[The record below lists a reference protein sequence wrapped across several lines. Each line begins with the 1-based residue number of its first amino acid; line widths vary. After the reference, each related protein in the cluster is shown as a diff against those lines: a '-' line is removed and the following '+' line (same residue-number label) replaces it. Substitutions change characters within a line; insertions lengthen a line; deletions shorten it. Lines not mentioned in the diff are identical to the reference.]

1 MKTFASFLTEAEATP
16 ERLKPQDGP
25 KPFKEP
31 ESNPPQ
37 TGQRRI
43 RKRSSAGP
51 GTTAEPQTGSRASR
65 TRTSALRPEYF
76 DTDGNLRPEAAR
88 RFAERRAGA
97 GYSRPGQSLTPERK
111 VALDNVNAL
120 FKRFDAGDADAAAEV
135 RDIENKI
142 IQKHGAA
149 NKHPSFREVTTG
161 TSPTPSDSTT
171 RQLRDMQGRKGQA
184 PLDPALQQAA
194 SDRLS
199 GQSTSQT
206 IDNPG
211 RPEQSVMD
219 KTRAAADA
227 RKAGVPDAGTRT
239 PRPGVRTDD
248 VLDAIRNVP
257 DEPQLPK
264 IKVTGGESR
273 PTDRTGMSQS
283 EFKGLLQRGKN
294 RPPLFPPTISDL
306 PDAPKQGRASLPLP
320 SPTRSQTVKTVQN
333 ALNRNATQQG
343 AATVATAQQPAN
355 AWQRYLKSNPTA
367 QRLVGG
373 LKWTGRAAAALSAI
387 SDYHSGVADAQ
398 AAGAGPVRQAI
409 RGGMRAA
416 GGFFG
421 GLGGGTVGAGVG
433 TLKGAIGGP
442 LAIATGTA
450 GALYGG
456 AQGARLGASGA
467 DAVFRTLGGETK
479 QQVSQKDAA
488 ARAKQINQGIGQSYS
503 YGTGDTAIIRGA
515 DGKERVGQRSTS
527 NGTTVYTAPYRPET
541 NPIDRIGR
549 NLPFVNNILK
559 GYYQRKDDAEREAR
573 VKKQKDSFY
582 NSIGQQGNSY
592 QLPQRTPA
600 NAGNVRYYSP

>member
-37 TGQRRI
+37 TGQRKI

-111 VALDNVNAL
+111 AALDKVNDL

-135 RDIENKI
+135 GDIENKI

-227 RKAGVPDAGTRT
+227 RRAGVSDAGART

-248 VLDAIRNVP
+248 ILDAIRNVP
-257 DEPQLPK
+257 DEPKLP
-264 IKVTGGESR
+264 KVTGGQPR
-273 PTDRTGMSQS
+273 PTDRTGMSQA

-343 AATVATAQQPAN
+343 AATVATGQQPAN
-355 AWQRYLKSNPTA
+355 AWQRYLKSTPGA
-367 QRLVGG
+367 QQLVGG
-373 LKWTGRAAAALSAI
+373 LKWGGRALAALGAI
-387 SDYHSGVADAQ
+387 SDYHSGVADAK
-398 AAGAGPVRQAI
+398 AAGAGPVRQTL
-409 RGGMRAA
+409 RGVTRAV
-416 GGFFG
+416 GGFGG
-421 GLGGGTVGAGVG
+421 GLLGGSLGATVGTA
-433 TLKGAIGGP
+433 KGAIGGP
-442 LAIATGTA
+442 LAIGTGIA
-450 GALYGG
+450 GGLYGG
-456 AQGARLGASGA
+456 AQGASLGASGA

-559 GYYQRKDDAEREAR
+559 GYYQRKDDAERKAR
-573 VKKQKDSFY
+573 VKKQKTKFY
-582 NSIGQQGNSY
+582 DSIGSQPSNNY
-592 QLPQRTPA
+592 KLPSIPA
-600 NAGNVRYYSP
+600 DGSGTGP

>member
-1 MKTFASFLTEAEATP
+1 MKTFTSFIIEADELVPERTKPIQSSLPGLGKKSIEKKYQVTNKPDVPARYSQVDPKQALMNYATELETRGVAGGRRTPDQVKLSPEEIKKRTAEVKNTFAAADKGDAAAV
-16 ERLKPQDGP
+16 ERLKKYQAGYDKKYGVPEVEQS
-25 KPFKEP
+25 KPNEYIRRQQEAGIKVDDDLVDARGVAQSGQP
-31 ESNPPQ
+31 EMV
-37 TGQRRI
+37 GQRAP
-43 RKRSSAGP
+43 SG
-51 GTTAEPQTGSRASR
+51 Q
-65 TRTSALRPEYF
+65 
-76 DTDGNLRPEAAR
+76 
-88 RFAERRAGA
+88 GA
-97 GYSRPGQSLTPERK
+97 KYR
-111 VALDNVNAL
+111 
-120 FKRFDAGDADAAAEV
+120 
-135 RDIENKI
+135 
-142 IQKHGAA
+142 
-149 NKHPSFREVTTG
+149 
-161 TSPTPSDSTT
+161 
-171 RQLRDMQGRKGQA
+171 
-184 PLDPALQQAA
+184 AA
-194 SDRLS
+194 SDAKS
-199 GQSTSQT
+199 
-206 IDNPG
+206 
-211 RPEQSVMD
+211 
-219 KTRAAADA
+219 
-227 RKAGVPDAGTRT
+227 AGVLDAGKPT
-239 PRPGVRTDD
+239 PAPKPDVRTDS
-248 VLDAIRNVP
+248 LGDAIRNVP

-264 IKVTGGESR
+264 IKVTGGVDR
-273 PTDRTGMSQS
+273 PTDLASRTGMSQAD
-283 EFKGLLQRGKN
+283 FKKPVVNRRG
-294 RPPLFPPTISDL
+294 RRVSDL

-343 AATVATAQQPAN
+343 AATVVNAQQPAN

-367 QRLVGG
+367 QRVVGG
-373 LKWTGRAAAALSAI
+373 LKWGGRALAALSAI
-387 SDYHSGVADAQ
+387 QDYKSGVEDAK
-398 AAGAGPVRQAI
+398 ASGAGPVRQTL
-409 RGGMRAA
+409 RGVTRAA
-416 GGFFG
+416 GGFGG
-421 GLGGGTVGAGVG
+421 GLLGGTVGAGVG

-456 AQGARLGASGA
+456 AQGASLGSSSA

-559 GYYQRKDDAEREAR
+559 GYYQRKDDAERKAR

>member
-1 MKTFASFLTEAEATP
+1 MKTFTSFIIEADELVPERTKPIQSSLPGLGKKSIEKKYQVTNKPDIPAKYSQVDPKQALMNYATELETRGVAGGRRTP
-16 ERLKPQDGP
+16 DQVKLSPEEIKKRTAQVKDTFAAADKGDAAAVERLKKYQAGYDKKYGTSNVPEVEQSKPNRYIRGQQDAGIKVDP
-25 KPFKEP
+25 DLVDARGVAQSGKPEMV
-31 ESNPPQ
+31 
-37 TGQRRI
+37 GQRAP
-43 RKRSSAGP
+43 SGQ
-51 GTTAEPQTGSRASR
+51 G
-65 TRTSALRPEYF
+65 
-76 DTDGNLRPEAAR
+76 AR
-88 RFAERRAGA
+88 YR
-97 GYSRPGQSLTPERK
+97 
-111 VALDNVNAL
+111 
-120 FKRFDAGDADAAAEV
+120 
-135 RDIENKI
+135 
-142 IQKHGAA
+142 
-149 NKHPSFREVTTG
+149 
-161 TSPTPSDSTT
+161 
-171 RQLRDMQGRKGQA
+171 
-184 PLDPALQQAA
+184 AA
-194 SDRLS
+194 SDAKS
-199 GQSTSQT
+199 
-206 IDNPG
+206 
-211 RPEQSVMD
+211 
-219 KTRAAADA
+219 
-227 RKAGVPDAGTRT
+227 AG
-239 PRPGVRTDD
+239 
-248 VLDAIRNVP
+248 VLDAGKPTPAPKPDIRTDSLGDAIKNVP

-264 IKVTGGESR
+264 VKVTGGVDR
-273 PTDRTGMSQS
+273 PTDLASRTGMSQAD
-283 EFKGLLQRGKN
+283 FRKQVVNRRG
-294 RPPLFPPTISDL
+294 RRISDL

-387 SDYHSGVADAQ
+387 SDYQSGVEDAK
-398 AAGAGPVRQAI
+398 AAGAGPVRQTL
-409 RGGMRAA
+409 RGVTRAA

-559 GYYQRKDDAEREAR
+559 GYYQRKDDAERKAR
-573 VKKQKDSFY
+573 VKKQKTKFY
-582 NSIGQQGNSY
+582 DSIGSQPSNNY
-592 QLPQRTPA
+592 KLPSIPA
-600 NAGNVRYYSP
+600 DGSGTGP

>member
-1 MKTFASFLTEAEATP
+1 MVIDMKNFKAFISEAEAVP
-16 ERLKPQDGP
+16 ERTKPLDSS

-31 ESNPPQ
+31 EPKPLQ
-37 TGQRRI
+37 TGPRRVR
-43 RKRSSAGP
+43 RKSSAGP
-51 GTTAEPQTGSRASR
+51 GTTAEPQTGSPRTTR
-65 TRTSALRPEYF
+65 TRTNALRPEYF
-76 DTDGNLRPEAAR
+76 DADGNLRPNAAR
-88 RFAERRAGA
+88 IFADRRAGK
-97 GYSRPGQSLTPERK
+97 GYSRPGERLTPERK
-111 VALDNVNAL
+111 AALDQVDDL
-120 FKRFDAGDADAAAEV
+120 FKRFDAGDTDAAAEV
-135 RDIENKI
+135 ENIRNRI

-149 NKHPSFREVTTG
+149 NKHPSFRDVTTG
-161 TSPTPSDSTT
+161 TSPAPSDATT
-171 RQLRDMQGRKGQA
+171 QQLRDMQGRRGQQRM
-184 PLDPALQQAA
+184 DPALQQAT

-199 GQSTSQT
+199 GQSTSQI

-227 RKAGVPDAGTRT
+227 RRAGVSDAGART

-248 VLDAIRNVP
+248 ILDAIRNVP
-257 DEPQLPK
+257 DEPKLP
-264 IKVTGGESR
+264 KVTGGQPR
-273 PTDRTGMSQS
+273 PTDLPNRMGMSQA
-283 EFKGLLQRGKN
+283 EFKKQVVNRRG
-294 RPPLFPPTISDL
+294 RRISNM
-306 PDAPKQGRASLPLP
+306 PDAPVQGRASIPLP
-320 SPTRSQTVKTVQN
+320 SPTRNQTVKTVQN

-355 AWQRYLKSNPTA
+355 AWQRYIKSNPTA

-373 LKWTGRAAAALSAI
+373 LKWTGRALAALSAI
-387 SDYHSGVADAQ
+387 QDYKSGVEDAK
-398 AAGAGPVRQAI
+398 AAGAGPVRQTL
-409 RGGMRAA
+409 RGVTRAT

-421 GLGGGTVGAGVG
+421 GLGGGTVGATAG

-456 AQGARLGASGA
+456 AQGASLGASGA

-549 NLPFVNNILK
+549 NIPFLK
-559 GYYQRKDDAEREAR
+559 GYYQRTDDAERKAR
-573 VKKQKDSFY
+573 VKKQKTKFY
-582 NSIGQQGNSY
+582 DSIGSQPSNNY
-592 QLPQRTPA
+592 KLPSIPA
-600 NAGNVRYYSP
+600 DGSGTGP

>member
-1 MKTFASFLTEAEATP
+1 MKSFKAFITEAEVNP
-16 ERLKPQDGP
+16 QNYKPKDP
-25 KPFKEP
+25 LPFKEP
-31 ESNPPQ
+31 QPNPLQ
-37 TGQRRI
+37 TGPRRVR
-43 RKRSSAGP
+43 RKSSAGP
-51 GTTAEPQTGSRASR
+51 GTTAEPESGSRTTR

-76 DTDGNLRPEAAR
+76 DDDGNLRPEAAK
-88 RFAERRAGA
+88 RFAQRRAGK
-97 GYSRPGQSLTPERK
+97 GYNRPGQTLTPERK
-111 VALDNVNAL
+111 AALDQVDDL
-120 FKRFDAGDADAAAEV
+120 FKRFDAGDTDAAAEV
-135 RDIENKI
+135 DKIRNRI

-149 NKHPSFREVTTG
+149 NKHPSFRDVTTG
-161 TSPTPSDSTT
+161 TSPPPSDTT
-171 RQLRDMQGRKGQA
+171 TQQLRDLQGRKGQA
-184 PLDPALQQAA
+184 QMDPALQQAT

-199 GQSTSQT
+199 GRSTSQT

-219 KTRAAADA
+219 RTRAAADA
-227 RKAGVPDAGTRT
+227 RRAGVPDAGTRT

-257 DEPQLPK
+257 DEPKLP
-264 IKVTGGESR
+264 KVTGGQPR
-273 PTDRTGMSQS
+273 PTDRTGMSQA

-320 SPTRSQTVKTVQN
+320 SPTRSQTVKTVQT

-343 AATVATAQQPAN
+343 AATVANSQQPAN
-355 AWQRYLKSNPTA
+355 AWARYIKSNPTA

-387 SDYHSGVADAQ
+387 SDYQSGVADAQ

-456 AQGARLGASGA
+456 AQGASLGSSSA

-559 GYYQRKDDAEREAR
+559 GYYQRTDEAERKAR
-573 VKKQKDSFY
+573 VKKQKEKFY
-582 NSIGQQGNSY
+582 DSIGQQGNNY